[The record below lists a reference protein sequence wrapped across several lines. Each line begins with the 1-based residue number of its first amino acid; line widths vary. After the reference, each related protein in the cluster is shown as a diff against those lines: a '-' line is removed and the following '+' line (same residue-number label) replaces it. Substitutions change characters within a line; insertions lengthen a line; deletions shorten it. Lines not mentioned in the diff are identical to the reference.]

1 MRVAIT
7 GASGLLG
14 RALAEALK
22 KRGDEA
28 VGAKRSGS
36 SDATLKWDVKR
47 GFDPPDA
54 LSGFDA
60 VVHLAGENVGE
71 GRWTDAR
78 KKEIIGS
85 RVDGTRSVLAAIQA
99 ADPRPRVL
107 VSASAV
113 GIYRDDT
120 TEPLDESGPIGRG
133 FLSEVVQ
140 TWEAEALEAEAIEG
154 VRVVI
159 PRIGVVLARDGGA
172 LAKMLTPFKL
182 GVGGRIGDGTQPM
195 PWVHIDDVV
204 AAFLWLLDRQDA
216 SGIYNVAAP
225 DPIDTAT
232 FTRALGKALH
242 RPTFMPVP
250 TFALRV
256 MFGERA
262 DVVLHGQRAVPR
274 RLLDEGFAFTFTD
287 LDAALRDLVA

>member
-1 MRVAIT
+1 MSQRATIPAKQARMKVAIT

-14 RALAEALK
+14 RALAKALK
-22 KRGDEA
+22 ERGDEPVA
-28 VGAKRSGS
+28 AKRSGAA
-36 SDATLKWDVKR
+36 DGALKWDVKR

-60 VVHLAGENVGE
+60 VVHLAGENVGD

-78 KKEIIGS
+78 KQEILDS
-85 RVDGTRSVLAAIQA
+85 RV
-99 ADPRPRVL
+99 
-107 VSASAV
+107 
-113 GIYRDDT
+113 
-120 TEPLDESGPIGRG
+120 
-133 FLSEVVQ
+133 
-140 TWEAEALEAEAIEG
+140 
-154 VRVVI
+154 
-159 PRIGVVLARDGGA
+159 
-172 LAKMLTPFKL
+172 
-182 GVGGRIGDGTQPM
+182 DGTQPM

-204 AAFLWLLDRQDA
+204 ASFLWLLDRDDA

-225 DPIDTAT
+225 NPIDNAT

-256 MFGERA
+256 MFGEMA

-274 RLLDEGFAFTFTD
+274 RLLNDGFAFTFTD
-287 LDAALRDLVA
+287 LDVALRNLVA